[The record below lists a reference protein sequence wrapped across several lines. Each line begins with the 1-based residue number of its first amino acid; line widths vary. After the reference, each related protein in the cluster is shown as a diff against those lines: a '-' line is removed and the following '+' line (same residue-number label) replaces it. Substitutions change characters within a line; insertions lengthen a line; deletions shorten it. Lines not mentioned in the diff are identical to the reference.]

1 MAKIFNYRGRSI
13 EELQKMSLEEFA
25 KIIPSRQ
32 RRALLKRGMTEMEKK
47 LLKKIRKSR
56 GKFFK
61 THLREMIILPEMV
74 GLKIG
79 VHNGKE
85 FVPVEIKPE
94 MVGFRLGEFA
104 LTRKRVQHS
113 APGVGATKSS
123 KYIPLK

>member
-1 MAKIFNYRGRSI
+1 M
-13 EELQKMSLEEFA
+13 EEFA
-25 KIIPSRQ
+25 RLMPSRQ
-32 RRALLKRGMTEMEKK
+32 RRALLKRGLTEMEKNF
-47 LLKKIRKSR
+47 LKKIRKNR
-56 GKFFK
+56 GKFFR

-85 FVPVEIKPE
+85 FVSIEIKPE
-94 MVGFRLGEFA
+94 MVGFRLGEFV
-104 LTRKRVQHS
+104 LTRKRVMHS